1 MCASDGLMCGLCA
14 IKLGLQDYCLRAVRG
29 HCKTI
34 GSVKYEKTRGL
45 VNASTGGLVPVNT
58 GESLSPVCFSVV
70 TGVKPMSLWRLSV
83 SAESLEETD
92 PLGRTIG
99 FGANWVDGLLDPN
112 MMC

>member
-1 MCASDGLMCGLCA
+1 MN
-14 IKLGLQDYCLRAVRG
+14 
-29 HCKTI
+29 
-34 GSVKYEKTRGL
+34 TR
-45 VNASTGGLVPVNT
+45 TGGLVPVNT
-58 GESLSPVCFSVV
+58 GENLSPVYFRKV
-70 TGVKPMSLWRLSV
+70 TGVKPMRLSV